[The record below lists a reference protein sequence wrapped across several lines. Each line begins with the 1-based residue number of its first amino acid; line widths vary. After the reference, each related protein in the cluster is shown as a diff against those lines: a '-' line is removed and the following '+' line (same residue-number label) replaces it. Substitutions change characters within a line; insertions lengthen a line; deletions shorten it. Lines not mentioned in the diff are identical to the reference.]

1 MKAYYKRD
9 DVVFIAPLVFLL
21 VIISACA
28 PKESTPPSPS
38 TEAPAAAVVQTPS
51 PAPAASSASETP
63 PAEER
68 QKDDVSSLVT
78 PLAGAP
84 PAPKGFATTAEVY
97 AAVMSGKVAIIDKDA
112 PVPEG
117 VVETKDIEY
126 GNIGGTRPLLLDLYQ
141 PATAGSELRPG
152 LIFIHGGA
160 WKSGNRSDYKYYT
173 GLFAK
178 RGYVV
183 ATISYRFSSEAKFP
197 AAVEDAKCAVRWMRA
212 NASQY
217 HVDPN
222 KIAVIGGSAGGYL
235 ALMVGYTSDIPE
247 FEGSGGNA
255 GVSSRVQAVV
265 DLYGPVDLTAPEG
278 KKADVVKA
286 FLGKTYEED
295 PDLYVKASPI
305 TYLTADDPPTLI
317 LQGTVDDTV
326 PVTQSD
332 LLARKLKEL
341 GIFYLYDRLEGWP
354 HTMDLAKDVNDRCQF
369 YMVEFFNKVFNGAP
383 KSGETTSSSSK

>member
-1 MKAYYKRD
+1 MKTHQRRVGVFSAALFAVLLI
-9 DVVFIAPLVFLL
+9 VV
-21 VIISACA
+21 SACA
-28 PKESTPPSPS
+28 PKETPQPPPS
-38 TEAPAAAVVQTPS
+38 TETPAPSAVQTPS
-51 PAPAASSASETP
+51 PAPSASPTP
-63 PAEER
+63 ESSTEKEA
-68 QKDDVSSLVT
+68 QKDDISALVT
-78 PLAGAP
+78 PLEGAP
-84 PAPKGFATTAEVY
+84 SAPKGYATTAEVH
-97 AAVMSGKVAIIDKDA
+97 AAVMSGKVPIIDRNA
-112 PVPEG
+112 PLPEG
-117 VVETKDIEY
+117 VIETKDIEY

-141 PATAGSELRPG
+141 PAEAASELRPA

-212 NASQY
+212 HASDY
-217 HVDPN
+217 HVDPD

-255 GVSSRVQAVV
+255 GVRSRVQAVV
-265 DLYGPVDLTAPEG
+265 DLYGPVDLTAPEAQ
-278 KKADVVKA
+278 KADVVKA

-305 TYLTADDPPTLI
+305 TYLTPDDPPTLI

-332 LLARKLKEL
+332 LLAKKLKAL

-354 HTMDLAKDVNDRCQF
+354 HTMDLAKEVNDRCQY
-369 YMVEFFNKVFNGAP
+369 YMVEFFNKVFNRAARPAEAP
-383 KSGETTSSSSK
+383 ASNQ